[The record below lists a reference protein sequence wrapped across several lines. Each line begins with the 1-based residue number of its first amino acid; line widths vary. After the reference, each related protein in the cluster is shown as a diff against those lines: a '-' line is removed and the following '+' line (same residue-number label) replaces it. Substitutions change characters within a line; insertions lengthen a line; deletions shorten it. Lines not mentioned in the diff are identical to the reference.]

1 MEACVLVEKLQ
12 EFMDQ
17 FGEDAQVRIAS
28 QPAWPFEYDIKG
40 CVDSVELGPEAGA
53 EEVDLLNVDNFP
65 EPVFYIVEGTQ
76 LGYFRKEA
84 WDACS

>member
-1 MEACVLVEKLQ
+1 MEACILAEKLQ

-28 QPAWPFEYDIKG
+28 QPAWPFEYDIRG
-40 CVDSVELGPEAGA
+40 CVDSVELGPE
-53 EEVDLLNVDNFP
+53 EEGDPVDMDGDP
-65 EPVFYIVEGTQ
+65 EPIFYIVEGAQ

-84 WDACS
+84 WDTCS